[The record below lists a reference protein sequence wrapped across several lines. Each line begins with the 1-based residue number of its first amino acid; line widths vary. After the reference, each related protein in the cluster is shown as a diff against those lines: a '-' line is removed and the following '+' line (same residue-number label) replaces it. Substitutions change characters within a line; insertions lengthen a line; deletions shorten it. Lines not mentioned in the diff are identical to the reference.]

1 MRFKIRT
8 IEISKNEFLTKV
20 TKNSE
25 MYYVAGV
32 SLNFTIIIRNLIEL
46 TKQRTNEPTKSTKP
60 TKPTERNKPTNQP
73 TDQTNQTNQ
82 TNQPTEP
89 TN

>member
-8 IEISKNEFLTKV
+8 IAKSKNEFLTKV

-46 TKQRTNEPTKSTKP
+46 TKEPANEPTNQTKKPNQPNQLNQPNQRTKP
-60 TKPTERNKPTNQP
+60 TNLRHFTSSRSV
-73 TDQTNQTNQ
+73 
-82 TNQPTEP
+82 
-89 TN
+89 